1 MRAKGSASSHRVN
14 RRAILKTGAAGLA
27 AAALPTLTYGQAP
40 RRGGT
45 LLLSNGGDPPT
56 LDMHQTATYLTEFVG
71 APCYSTLLRISAMD
85 IDTLVPD
92 LAQAHDVSADGKTVT
107 FHLHPAAEFHN
118 GTPVTADDVIFSLNR
133 IRKPPPGIVS
143 PRKGLLESITDVEAK
158 DTHTVV
164 VHLNEPEADF
174 LYQVANPY
182 NVIVPR
188 KVVEPLDASGQGMK
202 RTVVGSGPFK
212 LAQAVDGQIY
222 ELVRNDKYFGEK
234 PHLDRIQ
241 MFPIKG
247 EVERAA
253 ALQSGR
259 IHGCFFFA
267 NEAVLAQLR
276 KQPNIE
282 AFRRPTPT
290 FVNLIPNVAMKPFD
304 DIRVRQA
311 LSLAID
317 RDAFIKTVGP
327 LAGAFYHSTGLLMPG
342 SAFNLSMA
350 EIKQFAGYDTMPGAG
365 GNIEANRKRAAEL
378 LEQAG
383 VPKGFKIALLA
394 RADIP
399 AFRDSSINVAAQLKA
414 VGLDATVDIRDAG
427 AFYAAETSGQFQLVA
442 HSVGLSGSRPDQI
455 LGEGYTSTG
464 GRNYGNWKDGSI
476 DAAYKAQSSET
487 DPAKRKQL
495 IRDFQLNFLKTFYQ
509 INLAWVGYGGAHVT
523 SFKGW
528 EPLTDL
534 YANMQMDRVW
544 LDS

>member
-1 MRAKGSASSHRVN
+1 MRAKGNASSPQVN
-14 RRAILKTGAAGLA
+14 RRMILKAGVGMLA
-27 AAALPTLTYGQAP
+27 AAAMPATAFTEGP
-40 RRGGT
+40 KSGGT
-45 LLLSNGGDPPT
+45 LLLSSGGDPPT
-56 LDMHQTATYLTEFVG
+56 LDMHQTPTYLTQFIG
-71 APCYSTLLRISAMD
+71 APCYSTLLRISAND

-92 LAQAHDVSADGKTVT
+92 LAQSHEVAADGKTVT

-118 GTPVTADDVIFSLNR
+118 GMPVTADDVVFSLNR
-133 IRKPPPGIVS
+133 IRKPPKGIVS
-143 PRKGLLESITDVEAK
+143 PRKGLLGSIKDTEAK
-158 DTHTVV
+158 GAYTVV

-174 LYQVANPY
+174 LFQVANPY

-202 RTVVGSGPFK
+202 RTIVGSGPFK
-212 LAQAVDGQIY
+212 LSQAIDGQIY
-222 ELVRNDKYFGEK
+222 ELVSNEKYFGQK
-234 PHLDRIQ
+234 PYLNKIQ

-267 NEAVLAQLR
+267 NEAVLAGLR
-276 KQPNIE
+276 KQPNIT

-290 FVNLIPNVAMKPFD
+290 FVNLIPNVTMKPFD

-317 RDAFIKTVGP
+317 REAFIKTVGP

-342 SAFNLSMA
+342 SSFNLSLD

-365 GNIEANRKRAAEL
+365 GTIVTNRKRAVEL

-394 RADIP
+394 RGDIP
-399 AFRDSSINVAAQLKA
+399 AFRDSSINVAAQLTTI
-414 VGLDATVDIRDAG
+414 GLDATVDVRDAG
-427 AFYAAETSGQFQLVA
+427 GFYAAETSGQFQLVA

-455 LGEGYTSTG
+455 LGEGYTSFG
-464 GRNYGNWKDGSI
+464 GRNYGNWKDDSI
-476 DAAYKAQSSET
+476 DAAYRAQSAET
-487 DPAKRKQL
+487 DPVKRKQL
-495 IRDFQLNFLKTFYQ
+495 IKEFQVDFLKTYYQ
-509 INLAWVGYGGAHVT
+509 INLAWVGYGGAHAKV
-523 SFKGW
+523 FKGW

-544 LDS
+544 LDT

>member
-1 MRAKGSASSHRVN
+1 MRTKDDANSPQVD
-14 RRAILKTGAAGLA
+14 RRTILKTGAAGFL
-27 AAALPTLTYGQAP
+27 AAALPTMAFGQAP
-40 RRGGT
+40 KNGGT
-45 LLLSNGGDPPT
+45 LRLSNGGDPPT
-56 LDMHQTATYLTEFVG
+56 LDMHQTPTYLTEFIG
-71 APCYSTLLRISAMD
+71 APCYSTLLRISPTD

-92 LAQAHDVSADGKTVT
+92 LAQTHEVSADGKTVT

-118 GTPVTADDVIFSLNR
+118 GMPVTADDVVFSLNR
-133 IRKPPPGIVS
+133 IRKPPKGILS
-143 PRKGLLESITDVEAK
+143 PRKGLLGSIKEVEAK
-158 DTHTVV
+158 DAHTVV

-174 LYQVANPY
+174 PFQVANPY

-188 KVVEPLDASGQGMK
+188 KVAEPLDASGQGMK
-202 RTVVGSGPFK
+202 RTIVGSGPFK
-212 LAQAVDGQIY
+212 LSQAIDGQLY
-222 ELVRNDKYFGEK
+222 ELVRNDKYFGQK
-234 PHLDRIQ
+234 PHLEKIQ

-259 IHGCFFFA
+259 IDGCFFFA
-267 NEAVLAQLR
+267 NEAVLAGLR
-276 KQPNIE
+276 KQPTVT

-290 FVNLIPNVAMKPFD
+290 FINLIPNVTMKPFD

-317 RDAFIKTVGP
+317 RTAFIKTVGP

-342 SAFNLSMA
+342 SSFNLNMD

-365 GNIEANRKRAAEL
+365 GSVEANRKRAVEL

-414 VGLDATVDIRDAG
+414 IGLDATVDIRDAG
-427 AFYAAETSGQFQLVA
+427 AFYAAETTGHFQLVA

-455 LGEGYTSTG
+455 LGEGYTSFG
-464 GRNYGNWKDGSI
+464 GRNYGKWKDSSI
-476 DAAYKAQSSET
+476 DDAYRAQSAET
-487 DPAKRKQL
+487 DTAKRKQL
-495 IRDFQLNFLKTFYQ
+495 ITDFQIKFLKTFYQ
-509 INLAWVGYGGAHVT
+509 INLAWVGYGGAHAKA
-523 SFKGW
+523 FKGW
-528 EPLTDL
+528 QPLNDL
-534 YANMQMDRVW
+534 YANMQMDHVW
-544 LDS
+544 LDA